1 MILNC
6 IIIDDEPLATDL
18 LKSYA
23 EKVSFLNVIGA
34 YNSAVEA
41 IKEIKNNPIDIIFL
55 DIQMPE
61 LSGLEFSKILPPTTN
76 IVFTTAFKQYAI
88 DGYKV
93 NALDYML
100 KPISFDTFV
109 ESCNKAL
116 CKVSRE
122 HKISPN
128 DQDRFIFIKSDY
140 KLIKINFDDIA
151 YIEGLK
157 DYVKFYLTNDEPP
170 VMSLMNMRS
179 VEEKLPKPEFLR
191 SHRSYIVHLPMVK
204 MVDRMR
210 FVIGDS
216 YIPISES
223 YKDSINKFIE
233 IHTLS

>member
-1 MILNC
+1 M
-6 IIIDDEPLATDL
+6 
-18 LKSYA
+18 
-23 EKVSFLNVIGA
+23 
-34 YNSAVEA
+34 
-41 IKEIKNNPIDIIFL
+41 
-55 DIQMPE
+55 
-61 LSGLEFSKILPPTTN
+61 
-76 IVFTTAFKQYAI
+76 
-88 DGYKV
+88 
-93 NALDYML
+93 
-100 KPISFDTFV
+100 TFV
-109 ESCNKAL
+109 ETCNKAL
-116 CKVSRE
+116 YKISRE
-122 HKISPN
+122 NKISPN

-216 YIPISES
+216 FIPISES